1 MADIVYTYRGKVY
14 LNITNRCPCRC
25 TFCIRSN
32 GDGLGSAHTLWHKSD
47 PTAEEI
53 AKAIEEFDFSDFP
66 EVTFCGYG
74 EPLCAFDNLVIA
86 GRLLKSKYPDI
97 KIRINTNGL
106 GNLVNGRDIVPEL
119 EGLVDTISISLN
131 TPNAD
136 EYHKLV
142 RSRFGE
148 QSFDAMIDFA
158 EECTKYIP
166 NVVMTTVDTTITHEE
181 EKQCQ
186 EICDRTGAKY
196 RIRPWED

>member
-106 GNLVNGRDIVPEL
+106 GNLINKKDTVPC
-119 EGLVDTISISLN
+119 ISNILSATRTTPCFPVIHRTRSYLSYNERRCLRFSSLSLLPKTLFPYFQDHAGFCSSAAFISSSHLGSV
-131 TPNAD
+131 PREIPAASSF
-136 EYHKLV
+136 
-142 RSRFGE
+142 SR
-148 QSFDAMIDFA
+148 
-158 EECTKYIP
+158 
-166 NVVMTTVDTTITHEE
+166 
-181 EKQCQ
+181 
-186 EICDRTGAKY
+186 
-196 RIRPWED
+196 

>member
-86 GRLLKSKYPDI
+86 GRLLKSKYPGI

-106 GNLVNGRDIVPEL
+106 GNLINKKDTVPAIAEFT
-119 EGLVDTISISLN
+119 DTVSISLN
-131 TPNAD
+131 APNA
-136 EYHKLV
+136 ERYNEI
-142 RSRFGE
+142 SRPKFGID
-148 QSFDAMIDFA
+148 SFEEILRFA
-158 EECTKYIP
+158 EECKKYIKTVKFS
-166 NVVMTTVDTTITHEE
+166 VVDVISPKEITE
-181 EKQCQ
+181 CQ
-186 EICDRTGAKY
+186 ALADKMGIPLRVRAK
-196 RIRPWED
+196 EN